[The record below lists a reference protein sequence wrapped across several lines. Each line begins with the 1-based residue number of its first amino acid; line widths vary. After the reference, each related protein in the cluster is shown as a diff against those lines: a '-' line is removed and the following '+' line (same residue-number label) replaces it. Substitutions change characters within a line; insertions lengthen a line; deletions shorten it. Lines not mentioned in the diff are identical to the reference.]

1 MKNKTQRKTHK
12 YFFFHCFCFVFFHK
26 NFIRRNTA
34 TNNTPKEVET
44 FHYPFTNL
52 LGNINCG
59 QNVTQTTKKN
69 VQVQTHF
76 QIDEVSNEQDLLK
89 KKKQEIDKFK
99 PQINLLK
106 KENARLKEINRNIT
120 NGLQK

>member
-44 FHYPFTNL
+44 FHYTFTNL

-76 QIDEVSNEQDLLK
+76 QIDEVSNEQDLFK
-89 KKKQEIDKFK
+89 KNKT
-99 PQINLLK
+99 
-106 KENARLKEINRNIT
+106 RN
-120 NGLQK
+120 

>member
-1 MKNKTQRKTHK
+1 
-12 YFFFHCFCFVFFHK
+12 
-26 NFIRRNTA
+26 
-34 TNNTPKEVET
+34 
-44 FHYPFTNL
+44 L
-52 LGNINCG
+52 
-59 QNVTQTTKKN
+59 
-69 VQVQTHF
+69 QTHF

-99 PQINLLK
+99 RQINLLK